1 MKKDTLYLQLAAAL
15 TERTDAREITLVRE
29 NDDAPFEC
37 VRIFADACGKIAQLE
52 EVAKIC
58 AYFDCRWAVY
68 EGNQQTGMFIEIVND
83 NAAL

>member
-1 MKKDTLYLQLAAAL
+1 MKRDTLYLQLAAAL
-15 TERTDAREITLVRE
+15 TERTDAHEVTLIRE

-83 NAAL
+83 QRE